1 MAATQRKN
9 GIVLFDVMDRH
20 PAQGGSLVAPRSH
33 HGTVTTTPTPSTTS
47 SGKRA
52 QNTPF
57 ENSTVRTN
65 FKAMSDTSTP
75 LSHTPCQ
82 DTDSPI
88 LEDIYENNLPPAH
101 TQDAFAHAAPKFS
114 SWAVL
119 AGALVGVAVGA
130 GLYYAELNPEW
141 QKVVALPGNLF
152 LRALRCLI
160 VPMVFCVMTVVVAE
174 AVAMGRTSM
183 LRFTMV
189 LPYVLTSVLATVQGI
204 ALAIL
209 FQASFKPSDD
219 QPLRTKIVSHAF
231 NLTIQCPNGLFLVN
245 LPNGSGVGCAAQT
258 ATNASDMFLANQTTA
273 TTAVASVGKSLSL
286 MDQVV
291 AITDLIVPVNIF
303 ASLANGDLLSIV
315 LFAIPVGIATALS
328 APRTSDNS
336 VLKLIR
342 QFRTVCIIMLGWLL
356 AFTPVAIVF
365 LMAAAVST
373 FNSNNISS
381 VMSQVGIFIGAF
393 VAGASIHVLLVLPA
407 LLIAFC
413 RVNPF

>member
-1 MAATQRKN
+1 
-9 GIVLFDVMDRH
+9 
-20 PAQGGSLVAPRSH
+20 
-33 HGTVTTTPTPSTTS
+33 
-47 SGKRA
+47 
-52 QNTPF
+52 
-57 ENSTVRTN
+57 
-65 FKAMSDTSTP
+65 
-75 LSHTPCQ
+75 
-82 DTDSPI
+82 
-88 LEDIYENNLPPAH
+88 
-101 TQDAFAHAAPKFS
+101 
-114 SWAVL
+114 
-119 AGALVGVAVGA
+119 
-130 GLYYAELNPEW
+130 
-141 QKVVALPGNLF
+141 
-152 LRALRCLI
+152 
-160 VPMVFCVMTVVVAE
+160 MVFCVMTVVVAE

-183 LRFTMV
+183 LRFTIV

-204 ALAIL
+204 ATAIL
-209 FQASFKPSDD
+209 LQFTHHIGVSIYHD
-219 QPLRTKIVSHAF
+219 QGDISYAF
-231 NLTIQCPNGLFLVN
+231 NTTVQCANGLFLTA
-245 LPNGSGVGCAAQT
+245 LPNGTIGCAGINTSTTYFAN
-258 ATNASDMFLANQTTA
+258 AT
-273 TTAVASVGKSLSL
+273 ASVGADSVGSSLSL

-413 RVNPF
+413 RVNPFKYLVHLIPRPHAFRLTGVPKGMAIWASMRQVFARWRHAKDTGRVAMDEAQPKAKT